1 MDETAVIVIAV
12 VAVIVLVAAL
22 AWWFATRRRSQ
33 HLQERFGPEYERT
46 LSDADNR
53 RQAEID
59 LRDRERRREELTIV
73 PLDEASRTRFAA
85 EWKDVQARFVD
96 QPAETVVEADAL
108 VMRVMRQ
115 RGYPIDDFEQRAADI
130 SVDHPDIVD
139 HYRAGHALADRSR
152 NGEADTE
159 SLREAV
165 VHYRE
170 LFDRLLEDR
179 VDADR

>member
-12 VAVIVLVAAL
+12 VAVLVIAAL
-22 AWWFATRRRSQ
+22 AWWFLTRRRRAA
-33 HLQERFGPEYERT
+33 LQDRFGPEYERT
-46 LSDADNR
+46 VDQADSR

-59 LRDRERRREELTIV
+59 LRERQERRDELTIV
-73 PLDEASRTRFAA
+73 PLDDSSRARFAS
-85 EWKDVQARFVD
+85 EWTEVQARFVD

-130 SVDHPDIVD
+130 SVDHPDIVE

-152 NGEADTE
+152 DGDADTE
-159 SLREAV
+159 SLRQAV

-170 LFDRLLEDR
+170 LFARLLEDR
-179 VDADR
+179 VDAGR